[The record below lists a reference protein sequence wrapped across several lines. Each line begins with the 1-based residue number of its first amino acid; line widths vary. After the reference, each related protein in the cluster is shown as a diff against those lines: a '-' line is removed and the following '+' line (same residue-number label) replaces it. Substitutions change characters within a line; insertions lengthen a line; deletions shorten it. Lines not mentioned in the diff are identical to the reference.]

1 MRHNASDL
9 TSVSR
14 ENSVQPVP
22 TKPQQQAEEQ
32 QKKTLLQEVKERP
45 PHEAAELL
53 AEYPADEIA
62 ALLLELNPAFTQ
74 DILGELPGGLVDGV
88 LNAVLPE
95 IAQQWQRNQT
105 YAEASIGRLM
115 EPAYAV
121 FHPAMTVAQTVEQM
135 RSLIKIAFITY
146 GYVIDEG
153 GRLCGLITMRDLLF
167 AADDA
172 RLDSLMLREVF
183 TLRPEMPLG
192 EAMKLVLD
200 RHYPVYP
207 VCDENGVLMG
217 LVRGQA
223 MFEEQAFEITAQVGT
238 MVGVEKEERLVT
250 PIGQSFKYRHPWLQ
264 LNLLTAFVAG
274 AVVAI
279 FQDTVDR
286 LVILALFLPVLAGQ
300 SGNTGCQA
308 LAVTLRG
315 MTLGELKQGKER
327 SLVTKEAW
335 LGFYNGALTGLVAGL
350 GMLVVA
356 LYQGNPH
363 AVALAIVV
371 WMALVGAC
379 VTSGVCGAMIPLT
392 LKRFGLD
399 PATASSIFLTTAT
412 DVVSM
417 GMLLGLA
424 ALLVR

>member
-1 MRHNASDL
+1 MGATVQTE
-9 TSVSR
+9 TSTTQS
-14 ENSVQPVP
+14 SS
-22 TKPQQQAEEQ
+22 
-32 QKKTLLQEVKERP
+32 QEP
-45 PHEAAELL
+45 PHKALIPEIKARSAQEAATLI
-53 AEYPADEIA
+53 AEHPAPVIA
-62 ALLLELNPAFTQ
+62 AVLLELNPGFAQ
-74 DILGELPGGLVDGV
+74 DILAELPGGLTD
-88 LNAVLPE
+88 AVLHAVAPE
-95 IAQQWQRNQT
+95 MALQWQRNQS
-105 YAEASIGRLM
+105 YAPDSIGRMM

-121 FHPAMTVAQTVEQM
+121 FHPAMTVAQTVE
-135 RSLIKIAFITY
+135 RLRALIKVAFITY
-146 GYVIDEG
+146 GYVLDEG

-172 RLDSLMLREVF
+172 QLDSLMLRNVF
-183 TLRPEMPLG
+183 TLEPETLLND
-192 EAMKLVLD
+192 AMKLVLD

-207 VCDENGVLMG
+207 VCDANGVLLG

-223 MFEEQAFEITAQVGT
+223 MFEEQAIEITAQVGT
-238 MVGVEKEERLVT
+238 TFGVEKEERLVT
-250 PIGQSFKYRHPWLQ
+250 PIAQSFRYRHPWLQ

-315 MTLGELKQGKER
+315 MTLGELKAGKER
-327 SLVTKEAW
+327 DLVKKEAW
-335 LGFYNGALTGLVAGL
+335 LGFYNGSLTGLVAGV
-350 GMLVVA
+350 GMLAVA
-356 LYQGNPH
+356 AYQGNPN
-363 AVALAIVV
+363 AIMLSIVV
-371 WMALVGAC
+371 WAALVGAC

-424 ALLVR
+424 TLLVW

>member
-1 MRHNASDL
+1 MGATVQTETSTTQSSSQEPPHKALIPEIKARSAQEAATLIAEHPVPVI
-9 TSVSR
+9 TSV
-14 ENSVQPVP
+14 
-22 TKPQQQAEEQ
+22 
-32 QKKTLLQEVKERP
+32 
-45 PHEAAELL
+45 
-53 AEYPADEIA
+53 
-62 ALLLELNPAFTQ
+62 LLELNPGFAQ
-74 DILGELPGGLVDGV
+74 GILAELPGGLQD
-88 LNAVLPE
+88 AVLRTVAPE
-95 IAQQWQRNQT
+95 VALQWRRNQT
-105 YAEASIGRLM
+105 YAPDSIGRLM

-121 FHPAMTVAQTVEQM
+121 FHPAMTVAQTVE
-135 RSLIKIAFITY
+135 RLRALIKVAFITY
-146 GYVIDEG
+146 GYVLDEG

-172 RLDSLMLREVF
+172 QLDSLMLRNVF
-183 TLRPEMPLG
+183 TLKPETLLN

-207 VCDENGVLMG
+207 VCDANGVLLG

-223 MFEEQAFEITAQVGT
+223 MFEEQAIEITAQVGT
-238 MVGVEKEERLVT
+238 TFGVEKEERLAT
-250 PIGQSFKYRHPWLQ
+250 SIGQSFKFRHPWLQ

-286 LVILALFLPVLAGQ
+286 LVILAVFLPILAGQ

-315 MTLGELKQGKER
+315 MTLGELKGGKEKA
-327 SLVTKEAW
+327 LVTKEAW
-335 LGFYNGALTGLVAGL
+335 LGFYNGALTGLVAAI
-350 GMLVVA
+350 GMLVMAV
-356 LYQGNPH
+356 YQGNPN
-363 AVALAIVV
+363 AIALAIVV

-379 VTSGVCGAMIPLT
+379 VISGLCGSLIPIA

-424 ALLVR
+424 TLLVR

>member
-1 MRHNASDL
+1 MPADL
-9 TSVSR
+9 
-14 ENSVQPVP
+14 PD
-22 TKPQQQAEEQ
+22 PQQQVQEQ
-32 QKKTLLQEVKERP
+32 QRKMLAPEVKARP
-45 PHEAAELL
+45 PQEAAALL
-53 AEYPADEIA
+53 AEYPARVIA
-62 ALLLELNPAFTQ
+62 GVLMDLNPALTQ
-74 DILGELPGGLVDGV
+74 DILQELPAGLVDSV
-88 LNAVLPE
+88 MHALPPE
-95 IAQQWQRNQT
+95 TALQWKRNQEYPQGT
-105 YAEASIGRLM
+105 IGRLM
-115 EPAYAV
+115 EPSL
-121 FHPAMTVAQTVEQM
+121 AMFRPQQTVGETIEQL
-135 RSLIKIAFITY
+135 RTLVKTALITY
-146 GYVIDEG
+146 GYVTDPG
-153 GRLCGLITMRDLLF
+153 GGLIGIITMRDLLF
-167 AADDA
+167 AEDST
-172 RLDSLMLREVF
+172 RLEALMLREIF
-183 TLRPEMPLG
+183 FLKPGLPLG

-207 VCDENGVLMG
+207 VCDESGVLIG

-238 MVGVEKEERLVT
+238 MVGVEKEERLGT
-250 PIGQSFKYRHPWLQ
+250 PLAQSFKLRHPWLQ

-315 MTLGELKQGKER
+315 ITLAELKAGKER
-327 SLVTKEAW
+327 ALVAKEAS
-335 LGFYNGALTGLVAGL
+335 LGLYNGVFTGLIAAL
-350 GMLVVA
+350 GMLAVA
-356 LYQGNPH
+356 QYQGNPH
-363 AVALAIVV
+363 AVVLSIVV
-371 WMALVGAC
+371 WLALIGSC

-417 GMLLGLA
+417 GLLLGLA
-424 ALLVR
+424 ALLIR

>member
-1 MRHNASDL
+1 M
-9 TSVSR
+9 
-14 ENSVQPVP
+14 QPVLTEP
-22 TKPQQQAEEQ
+22 RQPAEEQ

-45 PHEAAELL
+45 PHGAAELL
-53 AEYPADEIA
+53 AEYPADEIGA
-62 ALLLELNPAFTQ
+62 VLLELNPAFTQ

-88 LNAVLPE
+88 LNAVSPE
-95 IAQQWQRNQT
+95 IAQQWQRNQV
-105 YAEASIGRLM
+105 YAQASVGRLM

-121 FHPAMTVAQTVEQM
+121 FHPAMTVAQTVE
-135 RSLIKIAFITY
+135 RLRALLKVAFITY

-172 RLDSLMLREVF
+172 RLESLMLRDVF
-183 TLRPEMPLG
+183 TLMPEMPLG

-207 VCDENGVLMG
+207 VCDESGVLMG

-238 MVGVEKEERLVT
+238 TFGVEKEERLVT

-315 MTLGELKQGKER
+315 MTLGELKHGKER